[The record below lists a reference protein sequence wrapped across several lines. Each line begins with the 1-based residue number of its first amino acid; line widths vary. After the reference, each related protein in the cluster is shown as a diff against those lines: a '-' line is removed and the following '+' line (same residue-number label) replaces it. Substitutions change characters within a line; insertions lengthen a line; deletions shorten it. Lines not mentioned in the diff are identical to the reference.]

1 MARLIT
7 LAASFGWAAYVLASW
22 VLVWNP
28 ADAGAYYDAAVRL
41 TNGENLYAP
50 MHPEAHEVYRYAP
63 WFAVAWVPLTM
74 LPRDLALHLWSLA
87 MLACSVVA
95 IWPLLRRGTPAALAL
110 AALVGAF
117 LAETA
122 MFGNA
127 HPAVVAGLVVAVRS
141 RWLPV
146 VVGITASV
154 KVVPILFVLPWARA
168 GEWAK
173 AGVAVAVA
181 AILWAP
187 ALLYDLSG
195 YETDPGTGLLSF
207 YAVSPVLWAG
217 LAVVA
222 AIFAGWAVWVRS
234 RWVWVALAVLM
245 FLGPPRVALSY
256 LGFLIPAVLLTWAND
271 RQPDLS
277 GLRGTV
283 PGDETAAVVPLKH
296 SPPRG
301 SGQ

>member
-1 MARLIT
+1 MTAISAPPRGLVRAARLVT
-7 LAASFGWAAYVLASW
+7 LATTFGWAVYVLASW
-22 VLVWNP
+22 VLLWNP

-41 TNGENLYAP
+41 TQGENLYAP

-63 WFAVAWVPLTM
+63 WFAVAWIPLTF

-95 IWPLLRRGTPAALAL
+95 VWPLLRRGTPAALAL
-110 AALVGAF
+110 AALLGAF

-127 HPAVVAGLVVAVRS
+127 HPAVVAALVVAVGT

-146 VVGITASV
+146 VLGITASV
-154 KVVPILFVLPWARA
+154 KLVPILFVLPWAR
-168 GEWAK
+168 GGQLVW

-187 ALLYDLSG
+187 ALMYDLSG

-207 YAVSPVLWAG
+207 YAVSPVLWAV
-217 LAVVA
+217 LVVLA
-222 AIFAGWAVWVRS
+222 AIFAAWAVWARS
-234 RWVWVALAVLM
+234 RWAWVALALLM

-271 RQPDLS
+271 R
-277 GLRGTV
+277 R
-283 PGDETAAVVPLKH
+283 A
-296 SPPRG
+296 
-301 SGQ
+301 